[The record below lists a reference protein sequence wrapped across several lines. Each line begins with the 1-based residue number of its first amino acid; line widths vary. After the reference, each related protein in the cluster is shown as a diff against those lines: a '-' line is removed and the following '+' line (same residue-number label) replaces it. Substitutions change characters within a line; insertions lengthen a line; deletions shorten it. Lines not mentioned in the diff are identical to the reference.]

1 MNKRENHSVGP
12 TTARL
17 KIFGASRTLLSST
30 IRTIRNT
37 RTLDAI
43 TESKKGLHSK
53 KSMLRMSQDH
63 SKEHSG
69 QMNADVRHIARQRVQ
84 TLFSLAFQIF
94 EHDPAL
100 AQQYVDTARKIS
112 MAAKIRLPRRY
123 RRQVCRH
130 CKSLIL
136 PGINCR
142 VRIRQL
148 REPHIVTTCLNC
160 GKHTRMLLS
169 KEEDRLKS

>member
-1 MNKRENHSVGP
+1 M
-12 TTARL
+12 
-17 KIFGASRTLLSST
+17 
-30 IRTIRNT
+30 RTIRNT
-37 RTLDAI
+37 RHLMRQRSPRKVYI
-43 TESKKGLHSK
+43 QRKG
-53 KSMLRMSQDH
+53 MLRMSHDH
-63 SKEHSG
+63 SKEHIG

-169 KEEDRLKS
+169 KKEERLKS